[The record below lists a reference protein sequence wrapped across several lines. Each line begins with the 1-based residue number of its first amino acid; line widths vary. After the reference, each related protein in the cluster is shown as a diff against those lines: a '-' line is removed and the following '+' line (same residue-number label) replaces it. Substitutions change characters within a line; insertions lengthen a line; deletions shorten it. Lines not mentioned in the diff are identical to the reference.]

1 MNDFVERYCRFT
13 EILNSF
19 SDIAEP
25 CATDLLNEH
34 GLTESGSDLAKTV
47 EYLKTEGRSLNIGII
62 GRVKAGKSSL
72 LNSLFFGGR
81 DVLPKAATPMT
92 AALTVIAH
100 GDNPRAEITY
110 YSGNDIAGL
119 RDDYD

>member
-13 EILNSF
+13 EIVNSF

-72 LNSLFFGGR
+72 LNSLFFGVEIELFVNGLLCTR
-81 DVLPKAATPMT
+81 YIPE
-92 AALTVIAH
+92 I
-100 GDNPRAEITY
+100 NP
-110 YSGNDIAGL
+110 L
-119 RDDYD
+119 